1 MYILLIEL
9 SNLYHLYITI
19 IHILIYK
26 NIKAISLINILA
38 KLFIKYI
45 KLNCRY
51 IGKIFYL
58 KVPLIILD
66 KCAF

>member
-58 KVPLIILD
+58 KVALIILD